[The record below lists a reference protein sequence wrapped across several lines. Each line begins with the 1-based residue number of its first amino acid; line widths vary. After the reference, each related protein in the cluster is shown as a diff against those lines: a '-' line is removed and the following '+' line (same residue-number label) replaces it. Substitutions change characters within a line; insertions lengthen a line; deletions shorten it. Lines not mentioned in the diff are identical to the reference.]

1 MENMKCDVET
11 KKKIQKPNQIKKNQ
25 LMSAEFG

>member
-11 KKKIQKPNQIKKNQ
+11 KKNQKPNQIKKKQ